1 MQLGEGTYQPEEHRA
16 MTAAVRIRASYR
28 KAHRGLSIIDPLVVY
43 SDEEIPYIVY
53 YPATDRVELD
63 PVMWKHG
70 AGQYVT
76 TIH

>member
-1 MQLGEGTYQPEEHRA
+1 MQVGYEPESHRA
-16 MTAAVRIRASYR
+16 MAAGVRIRASYR
-28 KAHRGLSIIDPLVVY
+28 RAHEGAGVIDPLVVY
-43 SDEEIPYIVY
+43 TDQSLPYIVY
-53 YPATDRVELD
+53 YPATDRVEVD